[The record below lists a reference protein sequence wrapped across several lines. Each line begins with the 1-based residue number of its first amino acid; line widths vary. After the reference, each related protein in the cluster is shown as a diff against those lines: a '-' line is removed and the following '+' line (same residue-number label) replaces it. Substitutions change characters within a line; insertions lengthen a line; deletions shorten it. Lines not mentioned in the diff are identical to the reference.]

1 MDVIGVAVK
10 LMVVATNYFAKGEHV
25 EDEAE
30 GAKHRT
36 LGDALGQRS
45 GGGGAVVDVDKL
57 MSVGEVGFQP
67 GEFKGALL
75 ELSLSCSV
83 FYRF

>member
-10 LMVVATNYFAKGEHV
+10 LKVLATNDFAKGEHV
-25 EDEAE
+25 EDEEE

-45 GGGGAVVDVDKL
+45 RGGGAVVDIDKL
-57 MSVGEVGFQP
+57 MSVAEVGFQP
-67 GEFKGALL
+67 GE
-75 ELSLSCSV
+75 CSV
-83 FYRF
+83 GDVE